1 MFPKVCKNK
10 NCTFNTPDAKGR
22 CAASYS
28 DFELAGCPYSSTQK
42 KLKDLEKKNEQ
53 LTKKND
59 SLTVALESAQAAIW
73 DAFYGKCIAKEYV
86 WAVDKEIRLA
96 LKRNKKEKK

>member
-1 MFPKVCKNK
+1 MFPKVCKKK
-10 NCTFNTPDAKGR
+10 NCTFNTPDAKGH

-42 KLKDLEKKNEQ
+42 ELKALKKANEQ
-53 LTKKND
+53 LAKKND
-59 SLTVALESAQAAIW
+59 SLTVALESAQVAIW

-86 WAVDKEIRLA
+86 WSVDREIRLA
-96 LKRNKKEKK
+96 LKRRKR